1 MKKRIIIAAAM
12 LLSACAGTPVCSLD
26 RSKAWV
32 ITTYARTVPIASPL
46 EGAEAVCRR

>member
-1 MKKRIIIAAAM
+1 MKRIT
-12 LLSACAGTPVCSLD
+12 LLFLALLLPACSGIPVCSVD
-26 RSKAWV
+26 RTRAWV